1 MKELTKIPADK
12 IDHSD
17 RRFIYRV
24 GPRRSE
30 WILPVFW
37 EKDGQFVPVIE
48 FREFDQNEIPA
59 FIYRQDCDY
68 EDILLDTLKSEE
80 LSAFD
85 TARLMKILDEYR
97 PSLDKKAWSK
107 VLRVSID
114 KWDTLKGLADY
125 ETRWQDY
132 FIDKKA
138 PLKRIL
144 HFSDTE
150 VRRTLQPLL
159 GLNPGINMLE
169 SIAALMEN
177 ITHRDKKEISVIW
190 QELETDTILSAD
202 DKSVQQ
208 KLKEIKDKLFGM
220 RYPTIAK
227 YRNELDE
234 HLRTIPRAAKVDL
247 RSDENF
253 ETPGMILQADL
264 RSRRDIEILQ
274 DWLDKQKPELEKIMD
289 IQKGKEGKGK

>member
-48 FREFDQNEIPA
+48 FREFDQKEIPA

-85 TARLMKILDEYR
+85 TARLMKILDEYG

-114 KWDTLKGLADY
+114 KWDTIKGLADY

-202 DKSVQQ
+202 DRSVQQ

>member
-1 MKELTKIPADK
+1 M
-12 IDHSD
+12 
-17 RRFIYRV
+17 
-24 GPRRSE
+24 
-30 WILPVFW
+30 
-37 EKDGQFVPVIE
+37 
-48 FREFDQNEIPA
+48 
-59 FIYRQDCDY
+59 
-68 EDILLDTLKSEE
+68 
-80 LSAFD
+80 
-85 TARLMKILDEYR
+85 ARLLNILDEHR
-97 PSLDKKAWSK
+97 PSVDKKTWSK
-107 VLRVSID
+107 ILKISVD
-114 KWDTLKGLADY
+114 KWSLVKGLADY
-125 ETRWQDY
+125 ETIWQDY

-138 PLKRIL
+138 PVKRIL

-150 VRRTLQPLL
+150 LRRTLQPLL

-169 SIAALMEN
+169 SIAALVEN
-177 ITHRDKKEISVIW
+177 ITHRDKKKISVIW
-190 QELETDTILSAD
+190 QELETESILSAD
-202 DKSVQQ
+202 DRSVQQ

-234 HLRTIPRAAKVDL
+234 HLKTIPRAAKVDL

>member
-37 EKDGQFVPVIE
+37 EKDGQYIPVIE
-48 FREFDQNEIPA
+48 FREFDQKEIHA
-59 FIYRQDCDY
+59 FVYTQDCDY
-68 EDILLDTLKSEE
+68 EDILLDTLTSEE

-85 TARLMKILDEYR
+85 MARLLNILDEHR
-97 PSLDKKAWSK
+97 PSVDKKTWSK
-107 VLRVSID
+107 ILKISVD
-114 KWDTLKGLADY
+114 KWSLVKGLADY
-125 ETRWQDY
+125 ETIWQDY

-138 PLKRIL
+138 PVKRIL

-150 VRRTLQPLL
+150 LRRTLQPLL

-169 SIAALMEN
+169 SIAALVEN
-177 ITHRDKKEISVIW
+177 ITHRDKKKISVIW
-190 QELETDTILSAD
+190 QELETESILSAD
-202 DKSVQQ
+202 DRSVQQ

-234 HLRTIPRAAKVDL
+234 HLKTIPRAAKVDL